1 MTRWEYRTP
10 GTALWWSDVAGWCAA
25 ARRLLGPALFG
36 PAFGG
41 ARSPCGSAA
50 LVDDRGR
57 DRCRRHRGRARP
69 VEARAARPCAAAA
82 RSAGTCPADAAHRR
96 ACEPVQHGLPAMPT
110 RFPAG
115 GNWIAVHGHGKPP
128 AVIRSPCPT
137 GGKCQPWVDTF
148 TGVLPHCSP
157 LLVPMGAPGR
167 VPAGRLFPVYE
178 RFCGRFRRPLP
189 EMDKNPSWLL
199 RCSPL
204 FAARDAPA
212 GGRPHKAG
220 PPSGVFRSRAVRRTR
235 PWAVPRKPIR
245 R

>member
-36 PAFGG
+36 PADGR

-96 ACEPVQHGLPAMPT
+96 ACEPCSTACPRCRRAS
-110 RFPAG
+110 G
-115 GNWIAVHGHGKPP
+115 GRQLDCRSRPWQPP

-148 TGVLPHCSP
+148 TGCCHT
-157 LLVPMGAPGR
+157 VPRCLYPWAR
-167 VPAGRLFPVYE
+167 PAGSRPGAFSRL
-178 RFCGRFRRPLP
+178 
-189 EMDKNPSWLL
+189 
-199 RCSPL
+199 
-204 FAARDAPA
+204 
-212 GGRPHKAG
+212 
-220 PPSGVFRSRAVRRTR
+220 RAVLRSFSA
-235 PWAVPRKPIR
+235 PFA
-245 R
+245 